1 VESPDVHPSSAPVS
15 STAPS
20 STASSSVH
28 SSSARPHG
36 SAAGT
41 DQRAIPKTSPSE
53 WIKVLDDLEAS
64 LGSGARDAVLSAQG
78 GTLVTGV
85 QWRAPELL
93 GQLPREL
100 EERARLLLAGQLELI
115 REIEDARRSA
125 GAHLAAV
132 RTILSTHPS
141 DHPVYLDIAG

>member
-1 VESPDVHPSSAPVS
+1 MESPR
-15 STAPS
+15 
-20 STASSSVH
+20 VH
-28 SSSARPHG
+28 SSSARPP
-36 SAAGT
+36 SSRPNTAAPAEY
-41 DQRAIPKTSPSE
+41 RTSNAD
-53 WIKVLDDLEAS
+53 WLQVLDDLEAS